1 MSNKI
6 KKIIYSKT
14 PVNDVD
20 SLINV
25 CSMGTGIK
33 CSNNYLVYD
42 INSIYCAEAEGI
54 FKIIFQYVY
63 NKGIINI
70 VDFNT
75 ESETVIVHNESMF
88 YNILNKNENV
98 LKYFVPI
105 KDIEIIINPNDETE
119 EIRSLVQRIK
129 DL

>member
-14 PVNDVD
+14 PVNNID

-25 CSMGTGIK
+25 CSIGTGIE

-42 INSIYCAEAEGI
+42 INSIYYAEAEGI

-105 KDIEIIINPNDETE
+105 KDIEIIINSDDETE

>member
-14 PVNDVD
+14 PVSDID

-25 CSMGTGIK
+25 CSIGTGIK

-42 INSIYCAEAEGI
+42 INSIYCAESEGI

-98 LKYFVPI
+98 LKHFVPI
-105 KDIEIIINPNDETE
+105 KDIEIIINSDDETE